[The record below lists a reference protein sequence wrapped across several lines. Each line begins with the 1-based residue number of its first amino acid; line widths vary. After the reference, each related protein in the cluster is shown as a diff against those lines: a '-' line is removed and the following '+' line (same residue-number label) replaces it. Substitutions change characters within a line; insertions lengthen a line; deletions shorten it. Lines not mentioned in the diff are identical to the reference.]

1 MRQHGDKVTWP
12 NGYQSKTFRFGPEL
26 LREFYAL
33 AEAYRLTPS
42 ALACFFL
49 RYGIDQVKA
58 GALKIPIK
66 PMGAVIADGRAYE

>member
-1 MRQHGDKVTWP
+1 MTHK
-12 NGYQSKTFRFGPEL
+12 EL
-26 LREFYAL
+26 DLPSCEDVV
-33 AEAYRLTPS
+33 S